1 MTYLHTVKR
10 VCDPGRVLD
19 FEQGAQVP
27 CAVVQLDLKTF
38 VAKRH
43 FTVQEQNTSIEAM
56 DQNSGATKTTH
67 THDYI
72 LCKYIHVQEYIICNG
87 V

>member
-1 MTYLHTVKR
+1 MYLHTVKR

-27 CAVVQLDLKTF
+27 CAVVQLDLKPF

-43 FTVQEQNTSIEAM
+43 FAAQEQNTRIKEM
-56 DQNSGATKTTH
+56 VQNSGARKKH
-67 THDYI
+67 SQ
-72 LCKYIHVQEYIICNG
+72 L
-87 V
+87 